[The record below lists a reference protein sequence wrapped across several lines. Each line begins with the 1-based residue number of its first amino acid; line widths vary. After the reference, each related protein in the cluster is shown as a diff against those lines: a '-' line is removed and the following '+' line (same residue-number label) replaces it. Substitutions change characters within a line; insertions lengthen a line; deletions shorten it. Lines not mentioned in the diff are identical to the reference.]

1 MGVLCL
7 MTAAGLAFAAC
18 SNSSDDSSTAD
29 TGATTPVPVTEPA
42 AVDSA
47 VPRAT
52 DSVAAET
59 TAASVS
65 SEATVSSEPASDG
78 PELGEF
84 APIAGVPGVTDEAI
98 QFAVLGTGPS
108 NPAGYCLLECYL
120 GGVQAYFDY
129 RNSLGGVHGRQL
141 EITHEVDDEL
151 ANTKVKLLELIGS
164 DDVFGV
170 FFAPLLP
177 SGHEEA
183 NAARLPIY
191 TLVQGGPEGAGF
203 DNVFIPAIFCS
214 DCIRKATVHQAELLG
229 ATKVASL
236 GLGVSQ
242 ASKDCV
248 AATQKAFDQ
257 WGPDVGVEFV
267 YANDTLPF
275 GLTNGLAPE
284 VTAMKDAGVDYITL
298 CIDQNGALTLE
309 QELNRQ
315 GMADVPVLLPQGYAD
330 AEFAD
335 ANASLL
341 EGDVLSLFV
350 RPFEA
355 NQEGTLVPEMIE
367 WINAGGYKM
376 NDQAIQGWINADT
389 AVTGLLAAGPQF
401 DRESVIQATNAITAY
416 DASGVLPTIDWT
428 KQHTRYT
435 GETMLTD
442 GPATGCTA
450 LVKVEGGKFVLIGNP
465 DAPYYEYD
473 NSTMDWTE
481 PTESNCRAS

>member
-1 MGVLCL
+1 

-65 SEATVSSEPASDG
+65 SEATVSSEPAASDG

-151 ANTKVKLLELIGS
+151 ANTQVKLLELIGS

-177 SGHEEA
+177 SGHEDA
-183 NAARLPIY
+183 SAARLPMY
-191 TLVQGGPEGAGF
+191 TLVQGGPEAAGF
-203 DNVFIPAIFCS
+203 DNVFVPGLPFCP
-214 DCIRKATVHQAELLG
+214 DCLRKSSVHQAELLG
-229 ATKVASL
+229 ATKVATL

-242 ASKDCV
+242 ASRDCV
-248 AATQKAFDQ
+248 SATEQAFDE
-257 WGPDVGVEFV
+257 WEPTVGIEHV
-267 YANDTLPF
+267 YANADLPF

-284 VTAMKDAGVDYITL
+284 VTAMKDLGVDYITL

-315 GMADVPVLLPQGYAD
+315 GMADVPVLLPQGYGD
-330 AEFAD
+330 AEFVET
-335 ANASLL
+335 NASLL

-355 NQEGTLVPEMIE
+355 NQEGTLVPEMIDWME
-367 WINAGGYKM
+367 QGGHKM
-376 NDQAIQGWINADT
+376 NDQAIQGWVNADM
-389 AVTGLLAAGPQF
+389 AVAGLLAAGPEF
-401 DRESVIQATNAITAY
+401 DRERVIQATNAVTGY
-416 DASGVLPTIDWT
+416 DAEGVIPTIDWT
-428 KQHTRYT
+428 KQHTQYT
-435 GETMLTD
+435 GETILTD
-442 GPATGCTA
+442 GPPVECTA
-450 LVKVEGGKFVLIGNP
+450 LVRVEGGKFVLVGNP
-465 DAPYYEYD
+465 DAPYYAYD
-473 NSTMDWTE
+473 RTTNDWTE
-481 PTESNCRAS
+481 PDESACRAD